1 MPIVTNRKYRERGK
15 RSERIKKK
23 ERSVAKKKEKGLAE
37 KQKRSCYGN
46 APEYTSGLYY
56 TCYLPRYNT
65 ITCYLP
71 RYNTITCYLPRY
83 NTMDMEYLSMLHI
96 EDLSTCSSKQTLETF
111 IDERSIQRNRIDHH
125 KKGQVITKKVTES
138 RQKGN

>member
-1 MPIVTNRKYRERGK
+1 MRK

-46 APEYTSGLYY
+46 APEYTSGFYY
-56 TCYLPRYNT
+56 
-65 ITCYLP
+65 TCYLP

-125 KKGQVITKKVTES
+125 KKGQVTTK
-138 RQKGN
+138 R

>member
-46 APEYTSGLYY
+46 APEYTSGFYY
-56 TCYLPRYNT
+56 
-65 ITCYLP
+65 TCYLP

-83 NTMDMEYLSMLHI
+83 NTMDME
-96 EDLSTCSSKQTLETF
+96 DLSIHVGYRGSKHVLL
-111 IDERSIQRNRIDHH
+111 
-125 KKGQVITKKVTES
+125 KTKPRGFPRRK
-138 RQKGN
+138 